1 MLFVRTCFSK
11 LLCSHNLVSHGYRV
25 CHNLCFVGFGVLTSC
40 LGNFPEL
47 VLFTTKSRGNAAR
60 FCSLCVFLG
69 LLCSHNFA
77 FHRYGVCRNLCFV
90 GLGVPTSLF
99 SQCPDFPVFHHQ
111 NKGKCCPLFYFVF
124 FENCFALIT
133 CFFTVMGFVQSF
145 ICLFGGSNKL
155 VLAISLNSLV

>member
-1 MLFVRTCFSK
+1 MERSGNYK
-11 LLCSHNLVSHGYRV
+11 GK
-25 CHNLCFVGFGVLTSC
+25 LCFLFEHVFPSC
-40 LGNFPEL
+40 FAPIT
-47 VLFTTKSRGNAAR
+47 LF
-60 FCSLCVFLG
+60 L
-69 LLCSHNFA
+69 
-77 FHRYGVCRNLCFV
+77 RYGVCRNRCFV

-111 NKGKCCPLFYFVF
+111 NKGKCCPLFYYVF
-124 FENCFALIT
+124 FENCFALIA